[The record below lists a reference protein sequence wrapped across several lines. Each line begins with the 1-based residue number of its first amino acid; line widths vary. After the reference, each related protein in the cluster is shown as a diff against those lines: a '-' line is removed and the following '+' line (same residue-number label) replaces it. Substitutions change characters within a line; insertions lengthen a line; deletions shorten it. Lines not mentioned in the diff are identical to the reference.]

1 MATEIL
7 VNDGGAPARIL
18 PFTAGST
25 ITAGYAVEMG
35 ASSEVNHV
43 ATSGSL
49 PLGYAFTAATSGN
62 ICNVITGHGVMLNVF
77 CSGANITPTGSAG
90 TNSLGTSTQD
100 GALCLTPDTAD
111 GHADTVALALESG
124 SATAALMKVLTR

>member
-25 ITAGYAVEMG
+25 VTAGYAVTIDTAG
-35 ASSEVNHV
+35 QVNHL

-49 PLGYAFTAATSGN
+49 AMGYAFTAATSGN
-62 ICNVITGHGVMLNVF
+62 IANVITGHGVMLNVF
-77 CSGANITPTGSAG
+77 ASGANVVVG
-90 TNSLGTSTQD
+90 TNLGTSTQD
-100 GALCLTPDTAD
+100 GALCAMPATAD
-111 GHADTVALALESG
+111 GNANTVAIALESG
-124 SATAALMKVLTR
+124 TATAALSKVLTR